1 MYQMWKLILDHY
13 LKISLNW
20 EKLEFFL
27 LKMGD
32 FSKYRTMVFISKH
45 LCLIVK
51 SENSIYMSMIAW
63 SYKFVPNCPKIQACL
78 MQHAGTWIYLASGE
92 CLCGETCWQ
101 SYNLKLLFSMQ
112 YATWSMWPMNC
123 EQLPKYIKN
132 LIAKVYSSLTWR
144 INGLSAKREMFE

>member
-1 MYQMWKLILDHY
+1 MWKLILDHY

-20 EKLEFFL
+20 EKLENFL

-32 FSKYRTMVFISKH
+32 FSMYRTMVFISKH

-78 MQHAGTWIYLASGE
+78 MQHAGTWICLASGE
-92 CLCGETCWQ
+92 CLCGETC
-101 SYNLKLLFSMQ
+101 
-112 YATWSMWPMNC
+112 
-123 EQLPKYIKN
+123 
-132 LIAKVYSSLTWR
+132 
-144 INGLSAKREMFE
+144 